1 MKSSSQFANSGS
13 HVQRFS
19 TNSDRRAV
27 NPQKGAEDATEI
39 APALSAEPEGHHLDR
54 LSVRRPAWLPSYIPE
69 LQGLRGIAVLAVV
82 FYHCHPRFAGTWFY
96 GASLWGWVGVNLFF
110 VLSGFLIT
118 SILLESS
125 TKPRYF
131 RNFYGRRVLRI
142 WPVYLLVI
150 AVVYLEAP
158 WFIGPSIGQAIRTA
172 PWWAYIFFLQNV
184 FHISMPPALGPTWSL
199 AIEEQYYF
207 LWAPIVRLLMR
218 PQRPQRLW
226 MLASLLAAVI
236 VLSPVMRHMHYRWLT
251 PTHTLMHL
259 DGIAWGSLLAVG
271 LHTLRLS
278 RRTWVLLG
286 LAGLVAGL
294 AATATIAGGTAFL
307 DSALAIAFAGAMLA
321 SIAGTGARTFV
332 NAALARG
339 PLAFYGRISYGLYMI
354 HISVFI
360 FFGWFD
366 LKMDRYGIP
375 GNLAVVAFRLLAS
388 TAAAT
393 LLWYGFESQILKLK
407 RYF

>member
-1 MKSSSQFANSGS
+1 LKSAGKNQSETART
-13 HVQRFS
+13 VD
-19 TNSDRRAV
+19 T
-27 NPQKGAEDATEI
+27 AETF
-39 APALSAEPEGHHLDR
+39 SAEPAGQRLTH

-96 GASLWGWVGVNLFF
+96 NTSLWGWVGVNLFF

-125 TKPRYF
+125 SKPRYF

-158 WFIGPSIGQAIRTA
+158 WFIGPSIGEAIRTA
-172 PWWAYIFFLQNV
+172 PWWAYFLFLQNL
-184 FHISMPPALGPTWSL
+184 FHLAMPPALGPTWSL

-207 LWAPIVRLLMR
+207 LWAPMVRMLRR
-218 PQRPQRLW
+218 PW

-236 VLSPVMRHMHYRWLT
+236 VLSPVTRHTHYRWLT

-259 DGIAWGSLLAVG
+259 DGIAWGSLLALG
-271 LHTLRLS
+271 LHTVHLS

-286 LAGLVAGL
+286 LAGLAGGL

-321 SIAGTGARTFV
+321 SIAGTGARTPI

-393 LLWYGFESQILKLK
+393 VLWYGFESQILKLK